1 MIMFKQLISLLKK
14 DDLVSQAL
22 DDTHNMLKKS
32 ERLYNEAVKALL
44 ANKSAGFDIYELDRE
59 INSLEKKIRRKV
71 LEHLSINPQ
80 QDIVASLV
88 LTSIVIDV
96 ERIGDYSKNIYELI
110 DLYGKPEKI
119 AIDKKLIESAKNI
132 TGLFRKVKTAFIHGE
147 EREALPLL
155 DQLNTIKKGCD
166 RYIFDVASTKDCSAR
181 RTIANV
187 LFSRYLKRISAHL
200 ENMTSSIA
208 NPFDMIG
215 FYKGNLNKEA
225 D

>member
-1 MIMFKQLISLLKK
+1 MFKQLFSLLKK
-14 DDLVSQAL
+14 GDLFSQAL
-22 DDTHNMLKKS
+22 ENTTSMLEKAES
-32 ERLYNEAVKALL
+32 LYNEAVKGMLS
-44 ANKSAGFDIYELDRE
+44 NTSAGFDIYELDRE

-96 ERIGDYSKNIYELI
+96 ERIGDYSKNIYELL
-110 DLYGKPEKI
+110 DLYGKPEAI
-119 AIDKKLIESAKNI
+119 TIDKRLIDYSSGI
-132 TGLFRKVKTAFIHGE
+132 TQLFEKVKNVFIDE
-147 EREALPLL
+147 DEKEAAALME
-155 DQLNTIKKGCD
+155 QFNKIKKGCD
-166 RYIFDVASTKDCSAR
+166 KYIFDIASTKDCSAR
-181 RTIANV
+181 RTIVNV
-187 LFSRYLKRISAHL
+187 LFSRYLKRVTAHL
-200 ENMTSSIA
+200 ENMMSSIA

>member
-1 MIMFKQLISLLKK
+1 MFKQLISLIKK
-14 DDLVSQAL
+14 GDLFSQAF
-22 DDTHNMLKKS
+22 DDAHSMLVKS
-32 ERLYNEAVKALL
+32 ELLYNEAVKALL

-59 INSLEKKIRRKV
+59 INSLEKKIRRKS

-96 ERIGDYSKNIYELI
+96 ERIGDYSKNIYELH

-119 AIDKKLIESAKNI
+119 TIENKLIDYSSRI
-132 TGLFRKVKTAFIHGE
+132 TELFEKVKNVFIDE
-147 EREALPLL
+147 DEKEAATLMNK
-155 DQLNTIKKGCD
+155 LNKIKRGCD
-166 RYIFDVASTKDCSAR
+166 KYIFDVASKKDCSAR
-181 RTIANV
+181 RTIVNV
-187 LFSRYLKRISAHL
+187 LFSRYLKRVSAHL
-200 ENMTSSIA
+200 ENMMSSIA

-215 FYKGNLNKEA
+215 FYQGDMNKEA

>member
-1 MIMFKQLISLLKK
+1 MFKQLISILKK
-14 DDLVSQAL
+14 GDLVSQAL
-22 DDTHNMLKKS
+22 DDTNNMLQKS
-32 ERLYNEAVKALL
+32 EQLYNEAVKALL

-96 ERIGDYSKNIYELI
+96 ERIGDYSKNIYELH

-119 AIDKKLIESAKNI
+119 ILEKMLTESSKNI
-132 TGLFRKVKTAFIHGE
+132 TIVFEKVKRVFISGDSE
-147 EREALPLL
+147 DALALMKE
-155 DQLNTIKKGCD
+155 LNAIKKQYD
-166 RYIFDVASTKDCSAR
+166 RYVFEVASVKECSAR
-181 RTIANV
+181 TTITNV
-187 LFSRYLKRISAHL
+187 LFSRYLKRVCAHL
-200 ENMTSSIA
+200 ENITSSIA

-215 FYKGNLNKEA
+215 FYKGDLNKEA